1 MMIIIMIIMMMMIM
15 IMTMIIIL
23 IMMLNTNGYF
33 IVIIKASEFDAQ
45 NPANT
50 AWAFATPDTLG
61 ARLTGAASGEVL

>member
-1 MMIIIMIIMMMMIM
+1 
-15 IMTMIIIL
+15 
-23 IMMLNTNGYF
+23 MLNTNGYF